1 MREKSEYKGPWVVPK
16 RRAKKHPLAPKRPM
30 SAFLKFSQKRRSMV
44 KERNPDMSNTDVSR
58 LLGEMWRNASAAERA
73 PYVEQEE
80 LERAAYKAEI
90 QKWREEQAKLD
101 ASTRTSHLDVVMDG
115 ADEKQASLLVQQQ
128 SQQHPVSREMYGD
141 PANVFASYEPISLHG
156 ADDPAP
162 YMRSMAPREV
172 FRSYSSGSSSHH
184 SHRAHPSQPRPA
196 EEQRPRS
203 EAANIYSYRFGG
215 LYSHHEH
222 EMYYPP
228 PRNYRGTSKLPL
240 PWIGL
245 RILLSYS
252 LVLRPVAPEHSNV
265 NLGVAE
271 VGDVEA
277 VHARRPPQGSS
288 HREGPYPGS
297 GSRHNH
303 SGLQHR
309 YGYYH
314 HHP

>member
-80 LERAAYKAEI
+80 LERAAYKSEI

-115 ADEKQASLLVQQQ
+115 ADEKQASIPVQQQ
-128 SQQHPVSREMYGD
+128 QQQPHPLSRDAYSD
-141 PANVFASYEPISLHG
+141 PANAFASYEPISLHG
-156 ADDPAP
+156 VDEAAP
-162 YMRSMAPREV
+162 LMRSQAPREV
-172 FRSYSSGSSSHH
+172 FRSYSSGGSSHH
-184 SHRAHPSQPRPA
+184 SHRVHSSQPRPVD
-196 EEQRPRS
+196 EPRPRS
-203 EAANIYSYRFGG
+203 DAANMYSYRFGG

-228 PRNYRGTSKLPL
+228 PRNYRGTTRLP
-240 PWIGL
+240 
-245 RILLSYS
+245 
-252 LVLRPVAPEHSNV
+252 
-265 NLGVAE
+265 
-271 VGDVEA
+271 
-277 VHARRPPQGSS
+277 PP
-288 HREGPYPGS
+288 
-297 GSRHNH
+297 
-303 SGLQHR
+303 LI
-309 YGYYH
+309 
-314 HHP
+314 